1 MNISVVIPTFR
12 NHKQLVLN
20 LIKNLPFL
28 DYCQVI
34 IVNDD
39 PNQSI
44 QKLIN
49 QFTKIILIENHTNLG
64 FPGAVN
70 IGVSNANNEFVML
83 LNDDVI
89 LRDDYFKKTIEEFSR
104 NPSLFAVSFA
114 QVEKDG
120 IIGGKNILYYKNGFI
135 MHNKAPNI
143 IKGRTAW
150 AEGGSMIF
158 NKDKFIKLGGFD
170 KIYSPFYWEDID
182 LSYRAWKAGYEIV
195 FDPEIVVD
203 HKHESTIGSNFSRTK
218 INSIAYRNQ
227 LIFFWK
233 NIDDSKMR
241 ISHISAVLRQFMIGL
256 IKLNSVYIKG
266 SISAIIKFISNPKNK
281 KLSVRSDYEVL
292 EIFKK

>member
-28 DYCQVI
+28 EDCQVI
-34 IVNDD
+34 IINDD
-39 PNQSI
+39 PKESI
-44 QKLIN
+44 QKLLN
-49 QFTKIILIENHTNLG
+49 QFTKIVLIENDKNLG

-89 LRDDYFKKTIEEFSR
+89 LRDDSFKKTAEEFPN

-114 QVEKDG
+114 QIEKDG
-120 IIGGKNILYYKNGFI
+120 IVGGKNILYYKKGFV
-135 MHNKAPNI
+135 MHNRAPNI
-143 IKGRTAW
+143 TKGRTAW
-150 AEGGSMIF
+150 AEGGSMVF

-170 KIYSPFYWEDID
+170 EIYSPFYWEDID

-203 HKHESTIGSNFSRTK
+203 HQHESTIGSNFSKTK

-227 LIFFWK
+227 LLFFWK
-233 NIDDSKMR
+233 NINDNKMR
-241 ISHISAVLRQFMIGL
+241 ISHISAVLRQFIIGL

-266 SISAIIKFISNPKNK
+266 SICAIFKFISNPKNK
-281 KLSVRSDYEVL
+281 KLLVRSDYEVL